1 MPGHIEVC
9 KFPEKGLRDKVF
21 DLLNELS
28 GCEPELGDQRSLGPM
43 MSAPLPVSLKAHM
56 VFLRRNLNDPHWFR
70 VSADLLHET
79 VAMLGDLL
87 GNPEAQGVSTYGGSE
102 SNLTALYAL
111 REAGY
116 ESVIVPRSAHTSVFK
131 ACRVLRMRIFVAD
144 VDEELRVV
152 PESVR
157 AIVRETKDNSAI
169 LLTAGNTETGVIDDV
184 RAVHDLV
191 PDTPILVDAAFG
203 GLIAP
208 FIRGTRKLPDFDFS
222 IDSVVALSLDG
233 HKTGLTPIPSGI
245 LLFGMEDLYNN
256 VVFESEYMG
265 SEKQLS
271 LLWTRTAASVASLWA
286 SIKYLGREGF
296 EKIYGECM
304 RIADYAYERLLS
316 EGFSPT
322 RPELPLICIRHY
334 ELSGIELLWRL
345 RKIGWYVYSCPS
357 LGGVKITIMPH
368 VTKEII
374 DAFIDDLVRIAKD
387 IRSSTT
393 LNN

>member
-1 MPGHIEVC
+1 LSRYIEAR
-9 KFPEKGLRDKVF
+9 KFPARGLGEKVF
-21 DLLNELS
+21 ELLDELS
-28 GCEPELGDQRSLGPM
+28 EREPELGDHRSLGPM

-56 VFLRRNLNDPHWFR
+56 VFLRRNLNDLHWFR

-79 VAMLGDLL
+79 VTMLGDLL
-87 GNPEAQGVSTYGGSE
+87 GNPEARGISTYGGSE

-116 ESVIVPRSAHTSVFK
+116 ENVVVPRSAHTSVFK

-157 AIVRETKDNSAI
+157 AVVREAEGNSVI

-191 PDTPILVDAAFG
+191 PDAPIFVDAAFG

-208 FIRGTRKLPDFDFS
+208 FITGLRKLPDFDFR
-222 IDSVVALSLDG
+222 IDGVVALSLDG
-233 HKTGLTPIPSGI
+233 HKAGLTPIPSGM
-245 LLFGMEDLYNN
+245 LLFGREDLYDN

-296 EKIYGECM
+296 EKTYSECI

-316 EGFSPT
+316 EGFNPT
-322 RPELPLICIRHY
+322 RPELPLMCIRHD
-334 ELSGIELLWRL
+334 ELPGIELLWRL
-345 RKIGWYVYSCPS
+345 RKMGWYVYSCPS
-357 LGGVKITIMPH
+357 LGGIKITIMPH
-368 VTKEII
+368 ITKEVI
-374 DAFIDDLVRIAKD
+374 DAFIDDLVRVARD
-387 IRSSTT
+387 IKASSV
-393 LNN
+393 NS

>member
-1 MPGHIEVC
+1 LPGRMEAR
-9 KFPEKGLRDKVF
+9 KFPARGLGEKVLE
-21 DLLNELS
+21 LLEELS
-28 GCEPELGDQRSLGPM
+28 KREPELGDQRSLGPM
-43 MSAPLPVSLKAHM
+43 MSAPLPVSLKAHT
-56 VFLRRNLNDPHWFR
+56 VFLRRNLNDLHWFR

-116 ESVIVPRSAHTSVFK
+116 ESVIVPRSAHASVFK

-157 AIVRETKDNSAI
+157 TVARETKENSVI
-169 LLTAGNTETGVIDDV
+169 LLTAGNTETGVVDNV

-191 PDTPILVDAAFG
+191 PDAPIFVDAAFG
-203 GLIAP
+203 GLIVP
-208 FIRGTRKLPDFDFS
+208 FVKGVRKLPDFDFR
-222 IDSVVALSLDG
+222 IGGVVALSLDG
-233 HKTGLTPIPSGI
+233 HKAGLTPIPSGM
-245 LLFGMEDLYNN
+245 LLFGREDLYDN

-296 EKIYGECM
+296 EKIYGECVRM
-304 RIADYAYERLLS
+304 ADYAYERLLS
-316 EGFSPT
+316 EGFNPT
-322 RPELPLICIRHY
+322 KPELPLMCIRHD
-334 ELSGIELLWRL
+334 ELPGIELLWRL

-368 VTKEII
+368 VTREII
-374 DAFIDDLVRIAKD
+374 DSFIDDLVRIAKD
-387 IRSSTT
+387 IRQSA
-393 LNN
+393 LGN